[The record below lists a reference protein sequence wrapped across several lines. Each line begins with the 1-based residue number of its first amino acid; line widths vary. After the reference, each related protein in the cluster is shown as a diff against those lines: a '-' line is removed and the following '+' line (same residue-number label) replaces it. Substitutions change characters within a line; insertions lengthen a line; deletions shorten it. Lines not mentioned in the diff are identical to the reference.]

1 MNDAGKNQTILLV
14 SGFHGNEQ
22 IGPHTLIHGYKYIK
36 GNHII
41 YFPMANPSAFIKYQK
56 KTFPSN
62 IDPYLDFPFDNNIK
76 CYQTSAS
83 HILDYLYRTYTIAL
97 TVILRNG

>member
-1 MNDAGKNQTILLV
+1 
-14 SGFHGNEQ
+14 
-22 IGPHTLIHGYKYIK
+22 
-36 GNHII
+36 
-41 YFPMANPSAFIKYQK
+41 MANPSAFIKYQK